1 MDDPR
6 HAAPPG
12 VVRSAADSGRSM
24 ITTRK
29 TSTGRGLTE
38 ADLDALAE
46 EVESATMALR
56 RCEGAATGRPA
67 MGSGLAEVVHVRSR
81 AEHAR

>member
-1 MDDPR
+1 
-6 HAAPPG
+6 
-12 VVRSAADSGRSM
+12 M

-29 TSTGRGLTE
+29 TSADRVLIE

-46 EVESATMALR
+46 EAETHDYEIEVLR
-56 RCEGAATGRPA
+56 ERRREQPA

-81 AEHAR
+81 AEQAQQA